1 MPLVGGFECLELC
14 LSQPDLDQS
23 GGDNTPLGSAR
34 LEDPALHSL
43 VGLRLTS
50 QLDSALRGR
59 LQHLPAVGLYH
70 LPVDDEGGGG
80 EGGDV
85 FPQEAHRVPTLT
97 GGF

>member
-1 MPLVGGFECLELC
+1 MVRDGG
-14 LSQPDLDQS
+14 QTDLDQS
-23 GGDNTPLGSAR
+23 GGDNPPLGTSS
-34 LEDPALHSL
+34 LEDSALHSL

-50 QLDSALRGR
+50 QLASALRGR

-85 FPQEAHRVPTLT
+85 FPQEAHRVPTMT